1 MSAPIRFLSFGSTLA
16 LLVVTSIGCQ
26 TVSPTGSTKFDAAVA
41 QQELEATQATPPSYI
56 VEVRPSGGKREL
68 VKFPLEGDQVVF
80 DAIEGVNGFKRFRR
94 RKTHVIRKN
103 LETGARVKLKVR
115 ENKGAIASTT
125 DYAIHPND
133 RIIIEE
139 DPTSPVGELLEVV
152 SGPVDRM
159 MGR

>member
-1 MSAPIRFLSFGSTLA
+1 MSAHIRFLSYVSTLA
-16 LLVVTSIGCQ
+16 LLVVSSIGCQ

-41 QQELEATQATPPSYI
+41 QQEVGAAQAIPSYI

-68 VKFPLEGDQVVF
+68 VKYPLEGNITVY
-80 DAIEGVNGFKRFRR
+80 DAIDEVNGFKRFRR
-94 RKTHVIRKN
+94 RITRVIRKN
-103 LETGARVKLKVR
+103 SETGARVKLQVR
-115 ENKGAIASTT
+115 EDKHGITPGT

-139 DPTSPVGELLEVV
+139 DPTSPVGELLGAV
-152 SGPVDRM
+152 SGPIDRM